1 MSTREILLV
10 LVLVFAS
17 GFISSQI
24 ANVSIPH
31 YAVAFMAMIGGFV
44 AVAFNRLKHLDDL
57 NLTRKKDASLEYI
70 KHFSEYRS
78 ALLSLIDPSVK
89 DDIFHS
95 NLIEAT
101 KNMNASLDKLHVV
114 SSDIV
119 SENLELKNCEVVKL
133 MMDFRA
139 KSTEF
144 GEDKVS
150 LLKWFV
156 EEDIGSKLN
165 IMRYEIISLI
175 NTEVGDGSGT
185 KRFKIAIDSN
195 NAYFKGLFSKLLK

>member
-10 LVLVFAS
+10 LILVFAS

-24 ANVSIPH
+24 ADASLPR

-78 ALLSLIDPSVK
+78 ALLNLIDPSVK
-89 DDIFHS
+89 GDVFHL
-95 NLIEAT
+95 NLMNAT
-101 KNMNASLDKLHVV
+101 KNMIASLDKLHVV
-114 SSDIV
+114 SSDLV
-119 SENLELKNCEVVKL
+119 SEKIELKNSEVVKL

-139 KSTEF
+139 KSTEV
-144 GEDKVS
+144 GEDKPS

-165 IMRYEIISLI
+165 IIRYEIITLI

-185 KRFKIAIDSN
+185 KRFKTAIDSN
-195 NAYFKGLFSKLLK
+195 NTYFKNLLSKHLK